1 MSDQQRESVNQL
13 FAEATALLEDAIET
27 AVAGQS
33 PDLDDDQMRVEAE
46 QLRTYA
52 QRLDAIATEALAMVK
67 RGTNHSSDNQ
77 PN

>member
-1 MSDQQRESVNQL
+1 MDEQQREGVNLL

-33 PDLDDDQMRVEAE
+33 YNLDDDQMRGRAE
-46 QLRTYA
+46 QLLPYA
-52 QRLDAIATEALAMVK
+52 LRSEAIATEALAMVK

-77 PN
+77 LN